1 MAMGEANLAVGQ
13 TAGPHSLTAAGQR
26 ERLGT
31 SERSEH
37 GDARG

>member
-1 MAMGEANLAVGQ
+1 MAMGEANLAVEPP
-13 TAGPHSLTAAGQR
+13 AGSHLLTAAGQR
-26 ERLGT
+26 GRLGT